1 MKIKVTDLKKQLKQY
16 TQTELINL
24 VVDLFK
30 ANKEVQNFLSSK
42 FLGAEA
48 TEVLFI
54 EAQKNIKNEFYPDK
68 GIRKLRLA
76 EAKKVITTF
85 KKTTNDEKQTVI

>member
-1 MKIKVTDLKKQLKQY
+1 MMKIKVTDLKKELKQY

-24 VVDLFK
+24 VVELFK

-42 FLGAEA
+42 FLGVEA
-48 TEVLFI
+48 TEVFFL

-68 GIRKLRLA
+68 GFGKLRLA
-76 EAKKVITTF
+76 EAKKVIT
-85 KKTTNDEKQTVI
+85 NI